1 MLAARNTI
9 DQTLTSFD
17 LFIIKTSTAIR
28 QKYKNQKNTG
38 WIKQEMKLRNNLKV
52 IGFLKYD

>member
-17 LFIIKTSTAIR
+17 LFIIKTSTTIR
-28 QKYKNQKNTG
+28 QKYKNQKNKG
-38 WIKQEMKLRNNLKV
+38 WIKQEMKLRNDLK
-52 IGFLKYD
+52 K